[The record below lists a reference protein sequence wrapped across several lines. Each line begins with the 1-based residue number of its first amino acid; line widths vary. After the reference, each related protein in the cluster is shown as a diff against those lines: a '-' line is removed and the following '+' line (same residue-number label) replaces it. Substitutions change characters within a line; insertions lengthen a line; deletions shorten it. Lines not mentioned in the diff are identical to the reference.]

1 MIDMH
6 SHILF
11 GVDDGP
17 ATLEESI
24 DLLEQAVKEGIT
36 GIIATSHAKQPQYN
50 VEAMTVKEQLQI
62 LRKELEKRQMQ
73 LELFEGHEIRLHE
86 SLIDG
91 IHNGDLLKLAN
102 SKYILLEFPSQHVPH
117 YASTMIN
124 ELLANDII
132 PIIAHPERN
141 KGIAEKPERLAR
153 LIRQGA
159 IAQVTSGSLCGH
171 FGHSVQKIALD
182 LVDSNLVHTVGS
194 DVHNLANRPF
204 LFDKGLTYLEK
215 HGRSDYVDLFLENN
229 ERITTNTDVIL
240 LEPET
245 PKKKAWWRIGV

>member
-11 GVDDGP
+11 SVDDGP
-17 ATLEESI
+17 STLDESLQ
-24 DLLEQAVKEGIT
+24 LLEQAVKEGIT
-36 GIIATSHAKQPQYN
+36 GMISTSHARQPQYHVPAN
-50 VEAMTVKEQLQI
+50 LVKEQLQI
-62 LRKELEKRQMQ
+62 LRKELEKRQIS
-73 LELFEGHEIRLHE
+73 LNLYEGHEIRLHE
-86 SLIDG
+86 SMIEGLHDG
-91 IHNGDLLKLAN
+91 ELLALAN
-102 SKYILLEFPSQHVPH
+102 SKYVLLEFPSQHVPQ
-117 YASTMIN
+117 YASNIVN
-124 ELLANDII
+124 ELLENDII

-141 KGIAEKPERLAR
+141 KGIVEKPERLAR

-171 FGHSVQKIALD
+171 FGRAVQKTAIE

-194 DVHNLANRPF
+194 DVHNLTNRPF

-229 ERITTNTDVIL
+229 ERITTNKDVIL
-240 LEPET
+240 LEPEA
-245 PKKKAWWRIGV
+245 PKKKAWWRLGV